1 MKRSRHSGSRGATGG
16 ACRVVAVTEGGGGAS
31 PRKAMKKVGQ
41 VGPAKA
47 EQARRWKLDLG
58 GRN

>member
-1 MKRSRHSGSRGATGG
+1 VARAGRPEVHGA
-16 ACRVVAVTEGGGGAS
+16 VVAVTEGGGGAS